1 MIDQTAPARPV
12 TRAVRPAEGSPGW
25 LVRAALAPVICSVL
39 LLGLLSAWVVTG
51 GDGTISRVR
60 IEVTEAT
67 LAEPTQPGGPA
78 AMYLTMVN
86 FSGADRLVSV
96 TTSAAQRVEFVRRQ
110 GTAQGPGQQ
119 LTSISIPARATV
131 NLNPFT
137 TDVVLV
143 DPVPMT
149 AGGTVRI
156 TLRFAGA
163 GRVTVAAAVTPPG
176 TP

>member
-1 MIDQTAPARPV
+1 MIDQAAPERSA
-12 TRAVRPAEGSPGW
+12 TRAAQPAVGSPGW
-25 LVRAALAPVICSVL
+25 LVRAAFAPVICSVL

-60 IEVTEAT
+60 IEVTEASV
-67 LAEPTQPGGPA
+67 AEPTQPGGPA
-78 AMYLTMVN
+78 AMYLTVVN
-86 FSGADRLVSV
+86 LGGADRLVSV

-110 GTAQGPGQQ
+110 GTAQGPSRQ
-119 LTSISIPARATV
+119 LTSVSIPARATV

-137 TDVVLV
+137 TDIVLV
-143 DPVPMT
+143 GPAPLT
-149 AGGTVRI
+149 AGGTVPI
-156 TLRFAGA
+156 TLTFAGA

>member
-1 MIDQTAPARPV
+1 MIDQAAPARPA
-12 TRAVRPAEGSPGW
+12 TRAARPAEGSPGW
-25 LVRAALAPVICSVL
+25 LVRAAAAPVICSVL

-60 IEVTEAT
+60 IDITEASV
-67 LAEPTQPGGPA
+67 AEPTQPGGPA
-78 AMYLTMVN
+78 VMYLTVMN
-86 FSGADRLVSV
+86 LSGADRLVSV
-96 TTSAAQRVEFVRRQ
+96 TTSAARRVELVRHQ
-110 GTAQGPGQQ
+110 GGAQGPSQQ

-137 TDVVLV
+137 TDIVLV
-143 DPVPMT
+143 DPAPMT
-149 AGGTVRI
+149 AGDTVPI

>member
-1 MIDQTAPARPV
+1 MIDRAAPR
-12 TRAVRPAEGSPGW
+12 RPASPAAGPADGSPGW
-25 LVRAALAPVICSVL
+25 LVRAAAAPVICSVL

-60 IEVTEAT
+60 IDITEASV
-67 LAEPTQPGGPA
+67 AEPTQPGGPA

-86 FSGADRLVSV
+86 LSGGDRLVSV
-96 TTSAAQRVEFVRRQ
+96 TTSAARRVEFVRRK
-110 GTAQGPGQQ
+110 GTAQGLGQQ
-119 LTSISIPARATV
+119 LTSISVPARATV

-137 TDVVLV
+137 TDIVLV
-143 DPVPMT
+143 GPAPMT
-149 AGGTVRI
+149 AGRTVSI
-156 TLRFAGA
+156 TLTFARA